1 MRLKSYPLDF
11 FIYKTLTG
19 FSQFEFA
26 FVPNLIMGYF
36 KLEDNI
42 PKALSS
48 FVFTYGE
55 TINIFSMTGGYLIVG
70 VILLGFA
77 VIIKLISYFLKIKS
91 YENDEKLPISSHLF
105 HFVIN
110 IGMPKI
116 ILSIIFIVFTYFEN
130 KDSSESIFTIDFWI
144 SIGFCSL
151 IAVIYMFYLV
161 FQLKKS
167 IKY

>member
-11 FIYKTLTG
+11 LIYKTLTG
-19 FSQFEFA
+19 FSQFEFT
-26 FVPNLIMGYF
+26 FVPNFIIRYF
-36 KLEDNI
+36 KLEEHI
-42 PKALSS
+42 PNALSS

-55 TINIFSMTGGYLIVG
+55 KINIFSMTGGYLIVA

-77 VIIKLISYFLKIKS
+77 GIIKLTSYLLNIKTN
-91 YENDEKLPISSHLF
+91 ENDEKLPVSSLLF

-110 IGMPKI
+110 IGIPKI

-130 KDSSESIFTIDFWI
+130 KDSSESIFSIDFWI

-161 FQLKKS
+161 F
-167 IKY
+167 